1 MKAWFVGGRP
11 GPRRSPWQLVSA
23 LLLAAALLAACVP
36 ATTPAPT
43 PAGIANPASVNCTD
57 QGGTL
62 SIETRG
68 DGGQYGVCLFEDN
81 LQCEEWAML
90 RGDCPV
96 GGIKVTGYVTP
107 AARYCAI
114 TGGTYAV
121 TANSGTDSE
130 QGTCTFKNGVQCDA
144 ADYYNGQC
152 DASTP

>member
-1 MKAWFVGGRP
+1 MNAWYVRRMPGRW
-11 GPRRSPWQLVSA
+11 RSAWQWVST

-36 ATTPAPT
+36 ATTPTPT
-43 PAGIANPASVNCTD
+43 PAGIANPASENCIE

-81 LQCEEWAML
+81 QQCEEWALL
-90 RGDCPV
+90 RGDCPL
-96 GGIKVTGYVTP
+96 GGIRVTGYVTA

-121 TANSGTDSE
+121 TGEANTE
-130 QGTCTFKNGVQCDA
+130 NETGTCTFKNGTQCDA
-144 ADYYNGQC
+144 GDYYNGKC
-152 DASTP
+152 P